1 MAEKVANELE
11 RSCASMT
18 IKTEVAI
25 AGGGLVG
32 MTLGIALAQAGISVT
47 VIDQLPPATVLE
59 PAFDG
64 RASAIAFASRRMFH
78 ALGLDPE
85 LDGVVQPI
93 AQIMVSDGDLMNGAA
108 PFFLHFDHAEVGHV
122 PLGEMIENRHTRFA
136 LHKGASRTPGL
147 TLIAPAKVSAVE
159 TNTRAATLTLSTG
172 QKIEAALVVAADG
185 RDSPLRVQMGI
196 RNAAWSYDQTAIV
209 ATIAHERPHEGVA
222 HELFLPAGPF
232 AILPLIGNRSSIVWT
247 ERRAAAPA
255 FMRLNDQDFIAEV
268 AKRFGD
274 HWGALS
280 LEGPRF
286 SYPLSLQLAADYVA
300 ERFVLAGD
308 AAHGV
313 HPIAGQGLN
322 LGLRDVA
329 ALAETIVD
337 AARLGQDIGSAP
349 VLERYRRWRA
359 FDNTALAGVMDGLN
373 RLFSN
378 DIKPVRA
385 LRTLGLGLVNE
396 IGPLRR
402 LFMRQAGGDLGDLPR
417 LLRGE
422 RV

>member
-1 MAEKVANELE
+1 MTD
-11 RSCASMT
+11 T

-32 MTLGIALAQAGISVT
+32 MTLGIALAQAGVTVT

-59 PAFDG
+59 PAYDG
-64 RASAIAFASRRMFH
+64 RASAIAFASRRMFS

-85 LDGVVQPI
+85 LNGVVQPI
-93 AQIMVSDGDLMNGAA
+93 SQILVSDGDLMNGAA
-108 PFFLHFDHAEVGHV
+108 PFFLHFDHSEVGWA

-136 LHKGASRTPGL
+136 LHNAAARTPGL
-147 TLIAPAKVSAVE
+147 TVIAPAKVTAIE
-159 TNTRAATLTLSTG
+159 TTPRAATLTLSTG
-172 QKIEAALVVAADG
+172 QKIQAALIVAADG
-185 RDSPLRVQMGI
+185 RDSPLRGQMGI

-209 ATIAHERPHEGVA
+209 ATIAHEHPHEGVA

-255 FMRLNDQDFIAEV
+255 FMRLGDADFLAEV
-268 AKRFGD
+268 SKRFGD
-274 HWGALS
+274 HWGQLA

-300 ERFVLAGD
+300 QRFVLAGD

-337 AARLGQDIGSAP
+337 AVRLGQDIGSAP

-378 DIKPVRA
+378 DLKPIRA

-402 LFMRQAGGDLGDLPR
+402 LFMRQAGGDMGDLPR

>member
-1 MAEKVANELE
+1 MTD
-11 RSCASMT
+11 T

-32 MTLGIALAQAGISVT
+32 MTLGIALAQSGVAVI

-59 PAFDG
+59 PAYDG
-64 RASAIAFASRRMFH
+64 RASAIAFVSRRMFS

-85 LDGVVQPI
+85 LNGVVQPI
-93 AQIMVSDGDLMNGAA
+93 SQIMVSDGDLINGAA
-108 PFFLHFDHAEVGHV
+108 PFFLHFDHSEVGEA

-136 LHKGASRTPGL
+136 LHNAAARTPGL
-147 TLIAPAKVSAVE
+147 TVIAPAKVASVE
-159 TNTRAATLTLSTG
+159 TTPRTALLTLSTG
-172 QKIEAALVVAADG
+172 QRIESALVVAADG

-209 ATIAHERPHEGVA
+209 ATIAHEHPHEGVA

-232 AILPLIGNRSSIVWT
+232 AILPLTGNRSSIVWT

-255 FMRLNDQDFIAEV
+255 FMRLGDADFLAEV
-268 AKRFGD
+268 SKRFGD
-274 HWGALS
+274 HWGQLA

-300 ERFVLAGD
+300 QRFVLAGD

-337 AARLGQDIGSAP
+337 AVRLGQDIGSAP

-378 DIKPVRA
+378 DLKPIRA

-402 LFMRQAGGDLGDLPR
+402 LFMRQAGGDMGDLPR

>member
-1 MAEKVANELE
+1 MTG
-11 RSCASMT
+11 T

-32 MTLGIALAQAGISVT
+32 LTLGIALAQAGIGV
-47 VIDQLPPATVLE
+47 VVVDQLPPATVLE
-59 PAFDG
+59 PQFDG
-64 RASAIAFASRRMFH
+64 RASAIAFASRRMFS
-78 ALGLDPE
+78 ALGFDSGLE
-85 LDGVVQPI
+85 GVVQPI
-93 AQIMVSDGDLMNGAA
+93 TEILVSDGDLLNGAA
-108 PFFLHFDHAEVGHV
+108 PFFLHFDHSEIGSA

-136 LHKGASRTPGL
+136 LHSAAARTPGL
-147 TLIAPAKVSAVE
+147 TLIAPAKVTSIE
-159 TNTRAATLTLSTG
+159 TNARAATLTLSTG
-172 QKIEAALVVAADG
+172 QKIEAALCVAADG
-185 RDSPLRVQMGI
+185 RESPLRAQMGI
-196 RNAAWSYDQTAIV
+196 RSTAWSYDQTAIV
-209 ATIAHERPHEGVA
+209 ATIAHERPHGGVA

-247 ERRAAAPA
+247 ERSAAAPA
-255 FMRLNDQDFIAEV
+255 FLRLGDEDFLAEV
-268 AKRFGD
+268 FKRFGD
-274 HWGALS
+274 QWGALS

-337 AARLGQDIGSAP
+337 AARLGQDLGSAP

-359 FDNTALAGVMDGLN
+359 FDNTALAGVMDSLN

-378 DIKPVRA
+378 NLKPLRA

-402 LFMRQAGGDLGDLPR
+402 LFMRQAGGDMGDLPR

-422 RV
+422 PV

>member
-1 MAEKVANELE
+1 
-11 RSCASMT
+11 
-18 IKTEVAI
+18 
-25 AGGGLVG
+25 
-32 MTLGIALAQAGISVT
+32 
-47 VIDQLPPATVLE
+47 VLE
-59 PAFDG
+59 PTFDG
-64 RASAIAFASRRMFH
+64 RASAIAFASRRMFS
-78 ALGLDPE
+78 ALGFDEDLE
-85 LDGVVQPI
+85 GVVQPI
-93 AQIMVSDGDLMNGAA
+93 TQIMVSDGDLMNGAA
-108 PFFLHFDHAEVGHV
+108 PFFLHFDHAEVGAA
-122 PLGEMIENRHTRFA
+122 PLGEMIENRQTRFA
-136 LHKGASRTPGL
+136 LHRGAGRTPGL
-147 TLIAPAKVSAVE
+147 KLIAPAKVTAIE
-159 TNTRAATLTLSTG
+159 TGTRSATLTLSTG
-172 QKIEAALVVAADG
+172 QTIQAALCVAADG
-185 RDSPLRVQMGI
+185 RESPLRAQMGI

-255 FMRLNDQDFIAEV
+255 FMRLSDADFLAEV
-268 AKRFGD
+268 SKRFGD
-274 HWGALS
+274 HWGRLA

-286 SYPLSLQLAADYVA
+286 SYPLSLQLASDYVA

-337 AARLGQDIGSAP
+337 AARLGQDLGSAP

-359 FDNTALAGVMDGLN
+359 FDNTALACVMDGLN

-378 DIKPVRA
+378 DLKPVRA

-402 LFMRQAGGDLGDLPR
+402 LFMRQAGGDMGDLPR